1 MNSNISDFNT
11 TTSINN
17 LDNHNST
24 DLGPS
29 FNDSNTVRGFNETY
43 DQHTSKLVNT
53 TAISYDKT
61 SETIENDS
69 KYRKKISLLVEN
81 FVTNNLNAH
90 THIQKKI
97 LGQFKMVS
105 KYFKKGYLHKKRT
118 KALVRKLLV
127 EFVNKQYSVAI
138 NKSNNTNNVKMH
150 KLIETFFE
158 NQIIS
163 GHEKISRKNKEIFK
177 NIKSINLIKLD
188 KKTCLISNS
197 EISFNFEIP
206 CSQFFDNIY
215 NAILTFNNIYRI
227 KILTDEEKQKL
238 LEEFNKIL
246 TSGFKEFCDRLTISF
261 LSFHGFD
268 LNFAGET
275 SMPLHEDLKTLTAE
289 NNLLN
294 CSNENRIQIPNALAP
309 TNELNLVEN
318 VNLMRISSITVTTLG
333 ASAFLLL
340 LLVLLTAV
348 ICKRKNRKVKPLY
361 QEKKFAEKDDL
372 LSES

>member
-1 MNSNISDFNT
+1 MNSSNSDFNT
-11 TTSINN
+11 TTSKNN
-17 LDNHNST
+17 LINHNST
-24 DLGPS
+24 DLSPS
-29 FNDSNTVRGFNETY
+29 FNDSNTVREFNETQ
-43 DQHTSKLVNT
+43 DQPTSNLVNT
-53 TAISYDKT
+53 TPISYDNT

-69 KYRKKISLLVEN
+69 KYRKKISLMVEN

-97 LGQFKMVS
+97 LGEFKMVS
-105 KYFKKGYLHKKRT
+105 KYFKKGYLHKRRT
-118 KALVRKLLV
+118 KTLLRKLLV
-127 EFVNKQYSVAI
+127 EFVNEQYSFAI
-138 NKSNNTNNVKMH
+138 NKSDNTNNVKMH

-158 NQIIS
+158 SQIIS
-163 GHEKISRKNKEIFK
+163 GHKKKSRKSKEIFK

-188 KKTCLISNS
+188 RKTCLISNS
-197 EISFNFEIP
+197 EISFNFETL
-206 CSQFFDNIY
+206 CSQFFDNVY

-246 TSGFKEFCDRLTISF
+246 TSSFEELGDLLTVNF
-261 LSFHGFD
+261 
-268 LNFAGET
+268 LNFRDFNLNFTEET
-275 SMPLHEDLKTLTAE
+275 SMPLHKDLKTLIAE
-289 NNLLN
+289 NNLLS
-294 CSNENRIQIPNALAP
+294 CSNENRIQISNALPP

-318 VNLMRISSITVTTLG
+318 VNLMRISSITVTILG

-361 QEKKFAEKDDL
+361 QEKKSAENDDL